1 MGTNLLDLV
10 KGQLSDTFLSKAAGF
25 LGEDSSTTSKAMGL
39 ILPSVLGG
47 MANKAADAN
56 GATQL
61 FDLMKSQDN
70 SSDIFGSLGTLLGG
84 GSATQGLMD
93 SGGGIVNSL
102 FGNKTSGIASV
113 IASAVGM
120 KSGSASSLMSI
131 AAPIL
136 MNVISQK
143 LGGGATSSSLVS
155 LLGSQLPFLKNAG
168 LPSALTS
175 ALGLT
180 NLNLNT
186 PSVPAAKVETE
197 EGGFGKFL
205 PWLLVVA
212 AGLAAFYLFKTCNV
226 KTPETPQVAMA
237 QPTAPVAPAVNETVK
252 KLTLPSGDIEVKAG
266 SFLDKLYTEI
276 TDPKADLTK
285 ALTFDN
291 VNFATSSAQLTDGSK
306 AQLDDLTKI
315 MKAFPKVD
323 VKIEGHTDNVG
334 NEAANLM
341 LSKSRAASVKTYL
354 VGHGVA
360 ESRIATNGFGSTKP
374 VADNATA
381 EGKAQNR
388 RIEAF
393 VTKK

>member
-93 SGGGIVNSL
+93 SGGGIVNAL

-306 AQLDDLTKI
+306 AQLDDLAKI